1 MARLDAWLWSVR
13 LFKTRSAAT
22 AACRGG
28 HVRVNDAPAKAAQP
42 VATGD
47 TVRVRRSGDEPL
59 VTGNP
64 PPTIGPHSPRGQCRR
79 V

>member
-42 VATGD
+42 VATG
-47 TVRVRRSGDEPL
+47 VL
-59 VTGNP
+59 LGN
-64 PPTIGPHSPRGQCRR
+64 TSALTEYRKAVIFQAASMGGGWAG